1 MSPFFIIFSILALSS
16 SLFMMYAGI
25 RKMLRSEINEFQNN
39 LKDLSKKQAE
49 DHQILQELASRK

>member
-1 MSPFFIIFSILALSS
+1 
-16 SLFMMYAGI
+16 MMYAGI